1 MRARSPSRRSRTAS
15 RVRARRPSAS
25 GWATWSRPENSER
38 RYNRTRDRVELRAGA
53 GHPGGNAAGAVGDR
67 EQSAALG
74 SRRAPVRRRLVAARG
89 ARPPAALRDD
99 GDGSP
104 RAARLR
110 GEQPSLRAVTGTA
123 AAGRTAPDVERL
135 GGCARDQPALAEAA
149 HARAARPC
157 RASSAV
163 RPDHR
168 RHLRRRVGLPRPG
181 PPATDPGRA
190 GRRPLP
196 PDRSVPGAVRATS
209 LRVAPS
215 SRQVSRPG
223 EYARRM
229 RMLDGKAALVTGA
242 GRGIGR
248 GIALALAH
256 AGAKVVVN
264 DLGTSLSGE
273 GSEALP
279 ADQVVDEILTGGGNA
294 EVNRGNVASFDDA
307 TQMVEQVVRTFG
319 KIDILVN
326 VAGILRDR
334 MIFNMTEPEWDAVI
348 AVHLK
353 GTFNCTRAAS
363 IHMREQ
369 QGGRI
374 ISMSSVS
381 ALGAAGQPN
390 YAAAKA
396 GIMGLT
402 WSTANA
408 MAKYSVTANAIMP
421 SGATR
426 MIDSTPRGKK
436 MFEETGKCTSE
447 MARGTERDPD
457 NVAPLV
463 VYLSSDAAANVNGQ
477 VFHVYGY
484 GFTLLEQP
492 HAVRS
497 IRATQRWDPE
507 DLARVFPA
515 TLGQKLKPPP
525 STGFCTTLDARPPSE
540 WRDGQGYRF
549 WHSA

>member
-1 MRARSPSRRSRTAS
+1 M
-15 RVRARRPSAS
+15 
-25 GWATWSRPENSER
+25 G
-38 RYNRTRDRVELRAGA
+38 
-53 GHPGGNAAGAVGDR
+53 
-67 EQSAALG
+67 
-74 SRRAPVRRRLVAARG
+74 
-89 ARPPAALRDD
+89 
-99 GDGSP
+99 
-104 RAARLR
+104 
-110 GEQPSLRAVTGTA
+110 
-123 AAGRTAPDVERL
+123 
-135 GGCARDQPALAEAA
+135 
-149 HARAARPC
+149 
-157 RASSAV
+157 
-163 RPDHR
+163 
-168 RHLRRRVGLPRPG
+168 
-181 PPATDPGRA
+181 
-190 GRRPLP
+190 
-196 PDRSVPGAVRATS
+196 
-209 LRVAPS
+209 
-215 SRQVSRPG
+215 
-223 EYARRM
+223 
-229 RMLDGKAALVTGA
+229 MLDGKAALVTGA

-248 GIALALAH
+248 GIALALAK

-273 GSEALP
+273 GTETLP
-279 ADQVVDEILTGGGNA
+279 ADQVVDEILTNGGEA
-294 EVNRGNVASFDDA
+294 VTNRGNVAKFDDA
-307 TQMVEQVVRTFG
+307 TEMVEQVVRTFG

-369 QGGRI
+369 QSGRI

-408 MAKYSVTANAIMP
+408 LAKYGVTANAIMP

-436 MFEETGKCTSE
+436 VFEDTGKWPSE
-447 MARGTERDPD
+447 IARGTERDPD

-463 VYLSSDAAANVNGQ
+463 VYLASDAAANVNGQ

-507 DLARVFPA
+507 DLARAFPQ
-515 TLGQKLKPPP
+515 TLGANLKPPP
-525 STGFCTTLDARPPSE
+525 ATGFGTALDERPKGE
-540 WRDGQGYRF
+540 WIEADGYKF
-549 WHSA
+549 WHSPNEVEPQRP